1 MKIIEE
7 KNYYKMSELVELTNL
22 SNHTISFYDKKGLI
36 PNSVSTSINMKYYPE
51 ITVTVLNLIVYFKE
65 NLNFSIDYIKELFD
79 YYNVDFENR
88 SELILQSIEM
98 ISSEIKNPISKEKL
112 INKNLQE
119 AINIGLLE
127 DKEIYFK
134 TEIEILDIFDELL
147 KYDISLELVE
157 EYINTSK
164 KLALLEK
171 ELSQK
176 VFDKTGTIPE
186 ILVLNILNSLKPYIF
201 NKQTILELKRDK

>member
-7 KNYYKMSELVELTNL
+7 KNYYKMSELVDLTNL

-79 YYNVDFENR
+79 YYNVDFENK

-134 TEIEILDIFDELL
+134 TEREILEIFDELL

-201 NKQTILELKRDK
+201 NKQTILELRKDN

>member
-79 YYNVDFENR
+79 YYNVDFENK

-134 TEIEILDIFDELL
+134 TEIEILEIFDELL

-201 NKQTILELKRDK
+201 NKQTILELKKDK

>member
-22 SNHTISFYDKKGLI
+22 NNHTISFYDKKGLI

-79 YYNVDFENR
+79 YYNVDFENK

-127 DKEIYFK
+127 NKEIYFK
-134 TEIEILDIFDELL
+134 TEIEILEIFNELF
-147 KYDISLELVE
+147 KYDISLELIE

-164 KLALLEK
+164 KLAILEK

-201 NKQTILELKRDK
+201 NKQTILELKRDN

>member
-22 SNHTISFYDKKGLI
+22 GNHTISFYDKKGLI

-134 TEIEILDIFDELL
+134 TEIEILEIFDELL

-201 NKQTILELKRDK
+201 NKQTILELKRNK

>member
-22 SNHTISFYDKKGLI
+22 GNHTISFYDKKGLI

-98 ISSEIKNPISKEKL
+98 ISSEIKNPISKEK
-112 INKNLQE
+112 
-119 AINIGLLE
+119 
-127 DKEIYFK
+127 
-134 TEIEILDIFDELL
+134 
-147 KYDISLELVE
+147 S
-157 EYINTSK
+157 
-164 KLALLEK
+164 
-171 ELSQK
+171 
-176 VFDKTGTIPE
+176 
-186 ILVLNILNSLKPYIF
+186 
-201 NKQTILELKRDK
+201 

>member
-22 SNHTISFYDKKGLI
+22 GNHTISFYDKKGLI

-79 YYNVDFENR
+79 YYKVDFENR

-134 TEIEILDIFDELL
+134 TEIEILEIFDELL

-201 NKQTILELKRDK
+201 NKQTILELKRNK

>member
-7 KNYYKMSELVELTNL
+7 KNYYKMSELVEITNL

-134 TEIEILDIFDELL
+134 TEIEILEIFDELL

-201 NKQTILELKRDK
+201 NKQTILELKKDK

>member
-7 KNYYKMSELVELTNL
+7 KNYYKMSELVEITNL

-119 AINIGLLE
+119 AINIGLLG

-201 NKQTILELKRDK
+201 NKQTILELKKDK

>member
-112 INKNLQE
+112 INKNLKE

-134 TEIEILDIFDELL
+134 TEIEILEIFDELL

>member
-134 TEIEILDIFDELL
+134 TEIEILEIFDELL

>member
-88 SELILQSIEM
+88 SELVMQSIEM

-112 INKNLQE
+112 INKSLQE

-134 TEIEILDIFDELL
+134 TEIEILEIFDELL

>member
-127 DKEIYFK
+127 DKKIYFK
-134 TEIEILDIFDELL
+134 TEIEILEIFDELL

>member
-22 SNHTISFYDKKGLI
+22 GNHTISFYDKKGLI

-65 NLNFSIDYIKELFD
+65 SLNFSIDYIKELFD

-98 ISSEIKNPISKEKL
+98 ISSEIKNPILKEKL

-134 TEIEILDIFDELL
+134 TEIEILEIFDELL

-201 NKQTILELKRDK
+201 NKQTILELKRNK

>member
-22 SNHTISFYDKKGLI
+22 GNHTISFYDKKGLI

-79 YYNVDFENR
+79 YYKVDFENR

-134 TEIEILDIFDELL
+134 TEIEILEIFDELL

-186 ILVLNILNSLKPYIF
+186 ILVLNIIYSIKLYIF
-201 NKQTILELKRDK
+201 NKQTLIELKCNK

>member
-112 INKNLQE
+112 INKCLQE

>member
-22 SNHTISFYDKKGLI
+22 GNHTISFYDKKGLI

-134 TEIEILDIFDELL
+134 TEIEILEIFDELL

>member
-112 INKNLQE
+112 INKNLKE

-147 KYDISLELVE
+147 KYDISLELVQ

>member
-7 KNYYKMSELVELTNL
+7 KNYYKMSELVEITNL

-134 TEIEILDIFDELL
+134 TEIEILEIFDELL

-201 NKQTILELKRDK
+201 NKQTILELKRNK

>member
-112 INKNLQE
+112 INKSLQE

-134 TEIEILDIFDELL
+134 TEIEILEIFDELL

-201 NKQTILELKRDK
+201 NKQTILELKKDK

>member
-22 SNHTISFYDKKGLI
+22 GNHTISFYDKKGLI

-127 DKEIYFK
+127 DKKIYFK
-134 TEIEILDIFDELL
+134 TEIEILEIFDELL

>member
-79 YYNVDFENR
+79 YYNVDFENK

-134 TEIEILDIFDELL
+134 TEIEILEIFDELL

-164 KLALLEK
+164 KLAVLEK

-176 VFDKTGTIPE
+176 VFDKTGSIPE

-201 NKQTILELKRDK
+201 NKQTILELKRDN

>member
-22 SNHTISFYDKKGLI
+22 NNHTISFYDKKGLI

-79 YYNVDFENR
+79 YYNVDFENK

-112 INKNLQE
+112 INKNLEE

-127 DKEIYFK
+127 NKEIYFK
-134 TEIEILDIFDELL
+134 TEIEILEIFNELF
-147 KYDISLELVE
+147 KYDISLELIE

-164 KLALLEK
+164 KLAILEK

-201 NKQTILELKRDK
+201 NKQTILELKRDN